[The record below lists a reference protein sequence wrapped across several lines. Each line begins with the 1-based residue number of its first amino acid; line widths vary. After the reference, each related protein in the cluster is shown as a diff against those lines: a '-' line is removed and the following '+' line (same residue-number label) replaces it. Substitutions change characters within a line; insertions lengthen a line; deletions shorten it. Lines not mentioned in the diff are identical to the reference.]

1 MNQTDRVASNC
12 RHVVVGLFCLMA
24 AIAYLSRNA
33 ISVFAA
39 DEKFVANFRT
49 SDMDADAVTQ
59 AISHVMSAFF
69 WSYALLQIPFGW
81 LGQRFGTRAM
91 VGAYMAACGLLTLMM
106 GLSTTIA
113 ILVVVQ
119 ILLGATQAGM
129 LPTAMRSVADWI
141 PPGRR
146 GWVSG
151 LIAACMQIG
160 GAIASSL
167 TGFLAKQGYSWRETM
182 ALYSIPALLWACA
195 FVFWFRNHPEQH
207 SGVSASEL
215 ELIQAG
221 RTDVVSSSEVQ
232 TQKTDWRALLTCGAL
247 WAINAQQFFRAAGYI
262 FFATWFPKF
271 LRETYGVTLSKAGF
285 LSSLP
290 LITILLGSTFG
301 GWFADYLLR
310 RTGSRA
316 IARKLVAS
324 TSLFLCSLLIA
335 GAYWTRTADSAIVLI
350 SCGTFFSGVAGP
362 CAFAQT
368 IDIAGR
374 QVSVVFGMMNML
386 GNIGAA
392 ICPPVVT
399 IFATQTKSWASVV
412 FLFGA
417 IYFAS
422 GLSWLFLNADQKLEA
437 SNPVKDS

>member
-1 MNQTDRVASNC
+1 MNEPDHAPSNC
-12 RHVVVGLFCLMA
+12 RYVVVGLFCSLA

-39 DEKFVANFRT
+39 DKSFVAEFRQA
-49 SDMDADAVTQ
+49 DMDADAATQ
-59 AISHVMSAFF
+59 ALSHVMSAFF

-91 VGAYMAACGLLTLMM
+91 LSAYMAACGVLTLAM
-106 GLSTTIA
+106 GLSTTIV
-113 ILVVVQ
+113 ILTVVQ
-119 ILLGATQAGM
+119 VLLGATQAGM

-141 PPGRR
+141 PTTRR
-146 GWVSG
+146 GSVSG

-167 TGFLAKQGYSWRETM
+167 TGYLADIGYSWRQIL
-182 ALYSIPALLWACA
+182 AFYSVPALLWAVSFA
-195 FVFWFRNHPEQH
+195 AWFRNLPEQH
-207 SGVSASEL
+207 SGVTPAELSLIRAGQTAASAATPKES
-215 ELIQAG
+215 I
-221 RTDVVSSSEVQ
+221 
-232 TQKTDWRALLTCGAL
+232 DWYRLVTCGAL
-247 WAINAQQFFRAAGYI
+247 WAINSQQFFRAAGYI

-271 LRETYGVTLSKAGF
+271 LRETYHVSLAEAGL

-290 LITILLGSTFG
+290 LITILMGSTSG
-301 GWFADYLLR
+301 GWLADHLLK
-310 RTGSRA
+310 RTNSRA

-324 TSLFLCSLLIA
+324 VSLITCSLLIA
-335 GAYWTRTADSAIVLI
+335 GAYWTRTAESAIVLI

-392 ICPPVVT
+392 ICPPIVT
-399 IFATQTKSWASVV
+399 AFAARTQSWSSVL

-417 IYFAS
+417 IYFA
-422 GLSWLFLNADQKLEA
+422 GGVSWLFLDAEQRLSTDKNINN
-437 SNPVKDS
+437 S

>member
-1 MNQTDRVASNC
+1 MNEPDHTPSKC
-12 RHVVVGLFCLMA
+12 RYVVVGLFCFMA

-39 DEKFVANFRT
+39 DETFVAEFRQ
-49 SDMDADAVTQ
+49 SDMNADATTQ
-59 AISHVMSAFF
+59 ALSHVMSAFF

-91 VGAYMAACGLLTLMM
+91 LSAYMGACGVLTLAM
-106 GLSTTIA
+106 GLSTTIV
-113 ILVVVQ
+113 ILAVVQ
-119 ILLGATQAGM
+119 ALLGATQAGM
-129 LPTAMRSVADWI
+129 LPTAMRSVADWV
-141 PPGRR
+141 PTTRR

-167 TGFLAKQGYSWRETM
+167 TGYLAEQGYSWRQTL
-182 ALYSIPALLWACA
+182 AFYSAPALLWAFS
-195 FVFWFRNHPEQH
+195 FVVWFRNQPEQH
-207 SGVSASEL
+207 AGVTPG
-215 ELIQAG
+215 ELIIIRAG
-221 RTDVVSSSEVQ
+221 RTEPATSTPQERTNWAGIV
-232 TQKTDWRALLTCGAL
+232 TCGAL

-271 LRETYGVTLSKAGF
+271 LRETYHVSLGEAGL

-290 LITILLGSTFG
+290 LITILLGSTSG
-301 GWFADYLLR
+301 GWLADHLLK
-310 RTGSRA
+310 RTNSLA

-324 TSLFLCSLLIA
+324 VSLITCSLLIA
-335 GAYWTRTADSAIVLI
+335 GAYWAPTAEVAIVMI

-374 QVSVVFGMMNML
+374 QVPVVFGMMNML

-392 ICPPVVT
+392 ICPPIVT
-399 IFATQTKSWASVV
+399 AFAAKTQSWSSVL

-417 IYFAS
+417 IYFAG
-422 GLSWLFLNADQKLEA
+422 GLSWLFLDAEQRLSSVE
-437 SNPVKDS
+437 STKDA